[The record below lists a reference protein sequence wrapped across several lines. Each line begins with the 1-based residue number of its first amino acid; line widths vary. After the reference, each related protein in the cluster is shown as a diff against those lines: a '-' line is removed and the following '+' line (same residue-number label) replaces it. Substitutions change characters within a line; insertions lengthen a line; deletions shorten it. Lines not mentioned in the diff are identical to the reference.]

1 MAFSDFLESVVSGS
15 SSFRAPVYKKS
26 ATSFLSFLRT
36 RGLDPDG
43 DLQQLAA
50 EWLINLWL
58 TGHSFLTSLSYFN
71 ALSGIAKR
79 AGAASQTGPKA
90 APQDATQ
97 NLSTLRARLKSDG
110 ESLWAS
116 GPDID
121 GLAKFRDLLRS
132 VSLTPDAALDIL
144 RLSMA
149 NGAMPLAEVAALR
162 SDDLDAMSAQSR
174 EIALRHLDPRRKYVF
189 NLSQSRLTPRQ
200 LRRYTSGLVTSL
212 LVRNSL
218 PVSDT
223 PDHTVAAYWALAALG
238 CDISGADVNAVLGQ
252 QAPGIEILGLTPS
265 SGISDAEKAD
275 INALV
280 ADAFVACQAKWY
292 VMKLRPRVKFTDIVA
307 RLDLLDA
314 SIPRPSM
321 FYPCEEIMKRV
332 GRKLVSVTKP
342 VIPDIVFFKSRESE
356 IRHIFS
362 LIGDLAWCFTVSGR
376 PGDAY
381 ASVPDA
387 AFRMFQK
394 TIGQFTTDYQVAP
407 LGTLSLQVNDRV
419 VVVGGIFEGETG
431 RIDKIETRPAA
442 CGKTEASAT
451 EETTST
457 EASTLYRLYITKDNG
472 IEWRLTLPRPLLR
485 KQ

>member
-1 MAFSDFLESVVSGS
+1 MFLDFLESVVSGS
-15 SSFRAPVYKKS
+15 SSFKAPVYKKS

-43 DLQQLAA
+43 DLPLLTA

-58 TGHSFLTSLSYFN
+58 TGHSFRTSLSYFN
-71 ALSGIAKR
+71 ALSGIVKR
-79 AGAASQTGPKA
+79 AGIASAWVASLTSPKA
-90 APQDATQ
+90 VPQDVTK
-97 NLSTLRARLKSDG
+97 NGLSILRARLKSDG

-121 GLAKFRDLLRS
+121 GLTKFRDLLRS

-144 RLSMA
+144 RLSMV

-162 SDDLDAMSAQSR
+162 SDDLAAMSAQSR
-174 EIALRHLDPRRKYVF
+174 EIAIRHLDPRRKYVF

-200 LRRYTSGLVTSL
+200 LQRYTSALVTSL
-212 LVRNSL
+212 LLKSSI
-218 PVSDT
+218 PVFDT
-223 PDHTVAAYWALAALG
+223 PDHTVAAYWALAALRCG
-238 CDISGADVNAVLGQ
+238 ISGGDVNAVLGP
-252 QAPGIEILGLTPS
+252 QAPGIEILGLTPP
-265 SGISDAEKAD
+265 SGVSDAEKAD

-307 RLDLLDA
+307 RLDLLDD

-342 VIPDIVFFKSRESE
+342 VIPDIVFFKSRENE
-356 IRHIFS
+356 IRYIFS
-362 LIGDLAWCFTVSGR
+362 LIGDLAWCYTISGR

-394 TIGQFTTDYQVAP
+394 TIGQFTSDYQVAP
-407 LGTLSLQVNDRV
+407 LGTLPLQVNDRV

-431 RIDKIETRPAA
+431 RIDKIQA
-442 CGKTEASAT
+442 CSA
-451 EETTST
+451 